1 MQVLNAALHE
11 AHSKHAENTAS
22 PQLQKAANEFEAS
35 FLQELLKPLSEDSMF
50 GSGDDGDTSGS
61 MGTVSSIAAQ
71 ALADGIAKDGGLG
84 IAKRVLAELTPVE
97 AVESSK
103 SGSAG
108 EPECGGC
115 ARHPQLGA
123 EDTSGAASMEMLGQG
138 SLSNSAQSPAVENSV
153 HSANGDDKRFTRRV
167 FAVGQTF
174 RN

>member
-22 PQLQKAANEFEAS
+22 PQLRQAANEFEAN
-35 FLQELLKPLSEDSMF
+35 FLQELLKPLSDDAMF

-61 MGTVSSIAAQ
+61 MGTISSIAAQ

-97 AVESSK
+97 AAESSK
-103 SGSAG
+103 NGSLG

-115 ARHPQLGA
+115 SRHPRLGA
-123 EDTSGAASMEMLGQG
+123 EDTSGASSVEMLGQG
-138 SLSNSAQSPAVENSV
+138 SLSNSAQSPAVENLV
-153 HSANGDDKRFTRRV
+153 HSANGDDKMFTRRV
-167 FAVGQTF
+167 SAVGKAL